1 MEIGAEHDP
10 VIGQQ
15 APDPEDLSEDWIK
28 LARRN
33 VNEVPELR
41 EERIARCSVSDFKL
55 CILYNSESDL
65 HFFGILWAL
74 P

>member
-1 MEIGAEHDP
+1 MEIGVEHDP
-10 VIGQQ
+10 VIGRQE
-15 APDPEDLSEDWIK
+15 EDLSEDWVK

-65 HFFGILWAL
+65 HFFGILWSL

>member
-1 MEIGAEHDP
+1 MEIGAECDP
-10 VIGQQ
+10 VIGRQ

-41 EERIARCSVSDFKL
+41 EERIARCSVL
-55 CILYNSESDL
+55 
-65 HFFGILWAL
+65 
-74 P
+74 

>member
-1 MEIGAEHDP
+1 MCFRLTVQGSTNRR
-10 VIGQQ
+10 

-41 EERIARCSVSDFKL
+41 EERIARCSVL
-55 CILYNSESDL
+55 
-65 HFFGILWAL
+65 
-74 P
+74 

>member
-15 APDPEDLSEDWIK
+15 APDTEDLSEDWIK

-41 EERIARCSVSDFKL
+41 EERIARCGVLIIKL
-55 CILYNSESDL
+55 CTYGNVK
-65 HFFGILWAL
+65 
-74 P
+74 

>member
-1 MEIGAEHDP
+1 MEIGVEHDP
-10 VIGQQ
+10 VIGRQE
-15 APDPEDLSEDWIK
+15 EDLSEDWVK